1 MSATYRKFDEPSVT
15 QFSVFL
21 KNRVGELLEMTSKL
35 EDARVRIYGLSVW
48 DATDHAVVRI
58 VLSDPPWA
66 QKTLREA
73 GYAATKTELLAV
85 SLADQPNAVG
95 AVCRALLEAE
105 INIHYS
111 YPLFCRPFGRP
122 VLLLCCDDLPAGSAV
137 LVRKGF
143 DLIHQGHLRESDSD
157 EPKGPLR
164 DL

>member
-1 MSATYRKFDEPSVT
+1 MSATFRKFDEPSVT

-35 EDARVRIYGLSVW
+35 EEARVRIYGLSVW

-66 QKTLREA
+66 YKTLREA
-73 GYAATKTELLAV
+73 GYSVTKSELLAV
-85 SLADQPNAVG
+85 SLGDQPNSVG

-105 INIHYS
+105 VNIHYS
-111 YPLFCRPFGRP
+111 YPLFCRPFGKP
-122 VLLLCCDDLPAGSAV
+122 VLLLYCDDLPAGTAV

-143 DLIHQGHLRESDSD
+143 DLIHQGHLREDPGD
-157 EPKGPLR
+157 PKGPPTPA
-164 DL
+164 